1 MKKSILLTVLACT
14 VCVGFIAYG
23 AWTALGF
30 NAEHRS
36 LFSRAGGGADENL
49 DYLAR
54 ADNYHYLRIYMAHL
68 RQKHGDKAALSTCRE

>member
-1 MKKSILLTVLACT
+1 MKKSILLTALACT

-36 LFSRAGGGADENL
+36 FFSRAGGVAFVAL
-49 DYLAR
+49 YSWIAQYYIAR
-54 ADNYHYLRIYMAHL
+54 IR
-68 RQKHGDKAALSTCRE
+68 RKHST